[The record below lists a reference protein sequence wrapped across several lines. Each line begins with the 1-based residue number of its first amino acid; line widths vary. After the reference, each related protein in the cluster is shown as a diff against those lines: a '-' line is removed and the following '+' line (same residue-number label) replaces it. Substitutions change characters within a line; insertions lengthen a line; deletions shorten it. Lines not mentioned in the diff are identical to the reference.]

1 MKNAFIIGARVIAQ
15 LKGDKRFLALSL
27 IAPLIVIYLLKIVFD
42 IITPSAP
49 ISMPD
54 FVPVDI
60 PAPTLSAPRFILP
73 AAAFIVHFLSF
84 ILCAI
89 ALVQERTM
97 GTLERMLINGYR
109 KPTIITGYTIGFFGL
124 ATLQAIFVITESI
137 LLFKFDFETKTI
149 VVLFFVIWLLAI
161 VSVMLGIFISTF
173 ARNEGQ
179 VFPFIPLIIL
189 PSVFLTGVLA
199 DPEKLPN
206 WANWLGH
213 LFPLRY
219 ANNIINILLKP
230 EFKISDLIAD
240 FSMLGLYAIGLL
252 LLASRTL
259 KESD

>member
-1 MKNAFIIGARVIAQ
+1 MKDAFIIGGRVVTQ

-27 IAPLIVIYLLKIVFD
+27 IAPLIIIYLLKIVFD
-42 IITPSAP
+42 IITPPENPMA
-49 ISMPD
+49 D
-54 FVPVDI
+54 FIPVEM
-60 PAPTLSAPRFILP
+60 PAPTFSTPRFILP

-84 ILCAI
+84 VLCAI
-89 ALVQERTM
+89 ALVQERTK
-97 GTLERMLINGYR
+97 GTLERMLINGY
-109 KPTIITGYTIGFFGL
+109 KKTSIITGYTIGFFGL

-137 LLFKFDFETKTI
+137 LLFEFDFTTKTI
-149 VVLFFVIWLLAI
+149 VILFLVIWLLAI

-173 ARNEGQ
+173 ASHEGH

-199 DPEKLPN
+199 DPDKLPK
-206 WANWLGH
+206 WANYLGH

-219 ANNIINILLKP
+219 ANNIIESLTKP
-230 EFKISDLIAD
+230 EYANSDLALD
-240 FSMLGLYAIGLL
+240 FIMLAVYALGLL